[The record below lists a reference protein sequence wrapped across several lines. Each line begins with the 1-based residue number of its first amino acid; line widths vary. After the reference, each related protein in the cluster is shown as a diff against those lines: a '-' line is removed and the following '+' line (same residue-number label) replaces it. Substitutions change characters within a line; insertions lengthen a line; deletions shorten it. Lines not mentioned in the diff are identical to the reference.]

1 MPTVL
6 IIPERNEG
14 RTPLF
19 VAEQALRSQVVKGV
33 CFVDGW
39 STDGTYTELARAL
52 PDLRLKYPNR
62 RIELLQSYLRGTGK
76 GGAMVTGM
84 EWALG
89 AGYRRILFLDGDI
102 RSVTP
107 RWCELLYEGL
117 VKHGAAM
124 ARGYF
129 DRSPLDA
136 QITRHVTRPLMSLYF
151 PEGRNIHQPLG
162 GELAMTDELVH
173 FLLHGQTID
182 PPHHWGIDT
191 FITVN
196 TVVEGFPVVEVY
208 LTQKTHKSKSL
219 TELRQM
225 LVECF
230 DEMCRQIDLH
240 GRLAAVPDVRAMT
253 VKDVKPEEPPERV
266 GEDVRTLKY
275 VDLSEQEE
283 RFFTF
288 VRGLREPETRL
299 EELGVEPEL
308 RKLVLSLFDP
318 AEFQRRSRE
327 LNPETWVP
335 LLDRL
340 ARGYIQRNYDVV
352 YHDVIFACWQ
362 LRVLA
367 FAHHEAGSFE
377 QAEEATERQA
387 QYAYEYGERYRRT
400 SAA

>member
-1 MPTVL
+1 
-6 IIPERNEG
+6 
-14 RTPLF
+14 
-19 VAEQALRSQVVKGV
+19 
-33 CFVDGW
+33 
-39 STDGTYTELARAL
+39 
-52 PDLRLKYPNR
+52 
-62 RIELLQSYLRGTGK
+62 
-76 GGAMVTGM
+76 
-84 EWALG
+84 
-89 AGYRRILFLDGDI
+89 
-102 RSVTP
+102 
-107 RWCELLYEGL
+107 
-117 VKHGAAM
+117 
-124 ARGYF
+124 
-129 DRSPLDA
+129 
-136 QITRHVTRPLMSLYF
+136 MSLYF

-208 LTQKTHKSKSL
+208 LTQKTHKPKSL

-240 GRLAAVPDVRAMT
+240 GRLEAVPDVRAMT
-253 VKDVKPEEPPERV
+253 VKDIKPEEPPERV

-288 VRGLREPETRL
+288 VRGLREPGTRL

-308 RKLVLSLFDP
+308 RGLVLSLFDP
-318 AEFQRRSRE
+318 ETFRRRSRE
-327 LNPETWVP
+327 LTPETWVP

-387 QYAYEYGERYRRT
+387 RYAYEYGARYRR
-400 SAA
+400 AP